1 MTNLKTKEDDFLN
14 TEVIVYTAPS
24 CGGCIGTKNW
34 LAKKGVEYTE
44 IPVTEEIIKAK
55 GLTAAPFIEI
65 IEKSPSGGS
74 LKDSWSGFRPDRLAG
89 ALL

>member
-1 MTNLKTKEDDFLN
+1 MN

-34 LAKKGVEYTE
+34 LAKKGIEYTE

-65 IEKSPSGGS
+65 IEKSSSGGS
-74 LKDSWSGFRPDRLAG
+74 LRDSWTGFRPDRLAG

>member
-1 MTNLKTKEDDFLN
+1 MN

-34 LAKKGVEYTE
+34 LAKKGIEYTE

-55 GLTAAPFIEI
+55 SLTAAPFIEI

-74 LKDSWSGFRPDRLAG
+74 LKDSWTGFRPDRLAG

>member
-1 MTNLKTKEDDFLN
+1 MN

>member
-34 LAKKGVEYTE
+34 LAKKGIEYTE

-55 GLTAAPFIEI
+55 SLTAAPFIEI

-74 LKDSWSGFRPDRLAG
+74 LKDSWTGFRPDRLAG

>member
-1 MTNLKTKEDDFLN
+1 MN

-74 LKDSWSGFRPDRLAG
+74 LKESWSGFRPDRLAG

>member
-1 MTNLKTKEDDFLN
+1 MN

-74 LKDSWSGFRPDRLAG
+74 LKDSWTGFRPGRLAG